1 MTTDHATF
9 EGHRKFVWF
18 TPAGRFATEYEM
30 FTIGQQSGPSEW
42 LDVDWPLRFDDGRP
56 PYTELSSV
64 VRCSDWERFRDP
76 AQLWYRPYVATTN
89 QEEQALERFVGATL
103 ADRVAEG
110 IAPAWREQVLEK
122 YYAAWP
128 FVEYGL
134 FLALCHPVRQALGD
148 SVMFAMVFQAA
159 DKMRHLQDIVH
170 LTFDL
175 AEALPEFD
183 DTGARA
189 AWMTDPALVP
199 IRETIEALLVTDDW
213 VEIFT
218 VVNLVFEP
226 LVGAL
231 MTTEFLSRSAPRILP
246 KKKGKIDCAL
256 NVISVRNLTKMRIMY
271 GRLVT
276 TERACSMNGV
286 LTWLRTVN
294 GARLSRVIQSKSPR
308 SGACAST
315 VCAIKHVGSRRHRI
329 ESNGAVCAIAR
340 VRTRL
345 RAPLFAP

>member
-1 MTTDHATF
+1 MTTSPAI
-9 EGHRKFVWF
+9 EGNRKFVWF
-18 TPAGRFATEYEM
+18 TPVGRFATEYEM

-76 AQLWYRPYVATTN
+76 SQLWFRPYVAATN
-89 QEEQALERFVGATL
+89 HEEQALERFVGAAL
-103 ADRVAEG
+103 ADGVAEG
-110 IAPAWREQVLEK
+110 ITPSWRENVLEK

-128 FVEYGL
+128 FVEYGV

-148 SVMFAMVFQAA
+148 SVMFTMVFQAA

-175 AEALPEFD
+175 AEALPDFD

-199 IRETIEALLVTDDW
+199 IRETVEALLVTEDW

-226 LVGAL
+226 LVGEL
-231 MTTEFLSRSAPRILP
+231 MTTEFLSKSAARNGDPVTPMILAGVRRNAARHRAAAEELTRVLVSDPEHGDENRRAISGWMDAWAPRV
-246 KKKGKIDCAL
+246 DAAAQAL
-256 NVISVRNLTKMRIMY
+256 SAVFSIPGIAAPSATESLATVRARFAAVRSEL
-271 GRLVT
+271 
-276 TERACSMNGV
+276 GV
-286 LTWLRTVN
+286 
-294 GARLSRVIQSKSPR
+294 
-308 SGACAST
+308 
-315 VCAIKHVGSRRHRI
+315 
-329 ESNGAVCAIAR
+329 
-340 VRTRL
+340 
-345 RAPLFAP
+345 